1 MGINRKWG
9 RSLCEDGFVCAKC
22 VQHGW
27 QFVCCGFVGVVVAAS
42 ADVDGVMAS
51 NTLSFRCDEV
61 GIPYAKDVLAVV
73 ALDAGYLPPLVWG
86 RWDDRFSVSVRD
98 VPTSLSRAHDCVS
111 FSFCFGCRSVSHLL
125 GCLHTRSWWMPEI
138 LSDWCVYPLSVV
150 EGGVVVVVGSWL
162 SLPWYCLFGLD
173 CDSGC
178 GVLPLFDPGQVIRM
192 GDSP

>member
-61 GIPYAKDVLAVV
+61 GIPYAKDVLAIV

-125 GCLHTRSWWMPEI
+125 GCLHTRSWWMSYVWSYRRGWVV
-138 LSDWCVYPLSVV
+138 LFVVYRS
-150 EGGVVVVVGSWL
+150 VVVVVEAWFSFPRYG
-162 SLPWYCLFGLD
+162 
-173 CDSGC
+173 
-178 GVLPLFDPGQVIRM
+178 LFDLDR
-192 GDSP
+192 SPSGRVHSTFDRC